1 MSRIFLR
8 AALLGIFFIAICGFA
23 WAAHAAPGDA
33 ASGNAGPDDGKSLVF
48 APAPASANVTGP
60 CDRDCLYAFVD
71 KYFDALVSRC
81 PCAVAM
87 APGVKYTEN
96 GQVVKPGEGIWKTI
110 TRRGTYRVY
119 LADPANGTVGYY
131 GDFSEDQGLLFSVM
145 ALRLKIQDRRITEV
159 EMIVNRE
166 QLRPGSG
173 GLGANTAG
181 IMTPRAINEL
191 QTTGF
196 ISPDAALLEPVPAA
210 ARSPREQLVAISDGY
225 FEAFAQGKGSV
236 APFADQC
243 SRRENGIAATNNS
256 DGPAIDPAQPAFRV
270 FSQSCAEELDRGF
283 FSALTKVRTRRQLVV
298 DQEQGL
304 ILDLALLDNPG
315 NVKSVSVAGVGNVAV
330 PQALLRPI
338 TYLAPALFKIE
349 SGKIRQIEGLAWPV
363 PYGMRSGWE
372 N

>member
-1 MSRIFLR
+1 MPRIFLR
-8 AALLGIFFIAICGFA
+8 ATLLGILFIAICGLA
-23 WAAHAAPGDA
+23 RAAHALPGNGA
-33 ASGNAGPDDGKSLVF
+33 PDDGKSLVF
-48 APAPASANVTGP
+48 APPPASTNVTGP

-81 PCAVAM
+81 PCGVAM

-96 GQVVKPGEGIWKTI
+96 GQIVKPGEGIWKTI

-131 GDFSEDQGLLFSVM
+131 GDFSEDQGLLIGVM
-145 ALRLKIQDRRITEV
+145 ALRLKVQDRRITEV

-181 IMTPRAINEL
+181 VMTPRAINEL
-191 QTTGF
+191 QPKGF
-196 ISPDAALLEPVPAA
+196 ISPDATLLEPVPAA
-210 ARSPREQLVAISDGY
+210 ARSPREQLVEVSDRY
-225 FEAFAQGKGSV
+225 FEAFAQSKGSV

-256 DGPAIDPAQPAFRV
+256 DGPVLDPAQPGFRV
-270 FSQSCAEELDRGF
+270 FSQSCEKELDRGF
-283 FSALTKVRTRRQLVV
+283 FSALTKVRNRRQLVV
-298 DQEQGL
+298 DEEQGL
-304 ILDLALLDNPG
+304 VLDLVLLDNPG
-315 NVKSVSVAGVGNVAV
+315 NVKSVSVPGVGSVTV

-338 TYLAPALFKIE
+338 TYLTPELFKIE
-349 SGKIRQIEGLAWPV
+349 DGKIRQLEGLAWPV